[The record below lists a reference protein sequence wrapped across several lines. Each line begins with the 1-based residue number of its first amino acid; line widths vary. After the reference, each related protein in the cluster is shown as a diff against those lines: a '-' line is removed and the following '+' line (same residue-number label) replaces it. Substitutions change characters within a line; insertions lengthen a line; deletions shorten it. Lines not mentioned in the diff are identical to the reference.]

1 MQYIRETNSNFEPQ
15 LYNTDTG
22 QCAYESQLQTGGTMK
37 TLRLA
42 TISRS
47 GFPKTVGGAKQ
58 KGAKQKGAKQK
69 GAKKRNTKK
78 RAKQKGAKQKGAKQK
93 GARKR
98 NTKKRKGTNRGK
110 NCRRR

>member
-37 TLRLA
+37 TLQLA

-58 KGAKQKGAKQK
+58 KGAKQKGAK
-69 GAKKRNTKK
+69 KRNTKK
-78 RAKQKGAKQKGAKQK
+78 RNTKKGAKQKGAKQK

-98 NTKKRKGTNRGK
+98 NTKKRKGTKRGK